1 MEKNKNLKMKVAFS
15 FLLGAFAVWYFFIL
29 SRTEKPV
36 QKASAQ
42 LSDTLQLTFRQQATF
57 DGPAF
62 VKYESKKWVVW
73 VSDPDTIC
81 RHPLVIADWRMTVA
95 PQTDPYP
102 TSRQAARYQKGD
114 SIPIE
119 FRRLKPTE

>member
-42 LSDTLQLTFRQQATF
+42 LSCTLNIPATASATTALFNIRTTFYVLFATRN
-57 DGPAF
+57 
-62 VKYESKKWVVW
+62 K
-73 VSDPDTIC
+73 
-81 RHPLVIADWRMTVA
+81 
-95 PQTDPYP
+95 
-102 TSRQAARYQKGD
+102 
-114 SIPIE
+114 
-119 FRRLKPTE
+119 